1 MARRFQVGAAKVGI
15 SITNDPPHSVIKVTE
30 LMDSNGRLQGQ
41 PGYCNPFM
49 AAGDVLFAINGVYL
63 NTLPLGG
70 VKDALFGPPNSTV
83 KLHMRRHDGTSYDVV
98 AMRHIAITQAGID
111 ELQHRNKMRAAQRSV
126 LGSSSSTHSRSPPD
140 APYNSGGGG
149 GGGNSS
155 LYRSYDS
162 NTSLRSGG
170 TNSNPWMAA
179 INNLARCVAVGRRV
193 LTPNQWLP
201 TINNHVSALG
211 FPLPEALH
219 KSMTLQRTAM
229 HCNTARF

>member
-1 MARRFQVGAAKVGI
+1 M
-15 SITNDPPHSVIKVTE
+15 PH
-30 LMDSNGRLQGQ
+30 
-41 PGYCNPFM
+41 
-49 AAGDVLFAINGVYL
+49 
-63 NTLPLGG
+63 
-70 VKDALFGPPNSTV
+70 
-83 KLHMRRHDGTSYDVV
+83 
-98 AMRHIAITQAGID
+98 ITQ
-111 ELQHRNKMRAAQRSV
+111 
-126 LGSSSSTHSRSPPD
+126 
-140 APYNSGGGG
+140 GGEG

-229 HCNTARF
+229 HCSTARF